1 VRVARAFEFFSR
13 GLAQYHA
20 VVPPTTRRR
29 LRGVT
34 FDFWNTLFVPESG
47 VPLRIEAAAQAV
59 AGLGFAHDAEA
70 VRIALEAAGALH
82 TEAWRRGEQYGA
94 PFLVAELDRRL
105 GLNLDPTERERL
117 QEVIEDPG
125 PSASRRPFAD
135 VGAVLADLHERGFR
149 LGVVS
154 DTGWSPGRVLRRHL
168 EAAGLLRYFEP
179 EGLAFSNEVGVPKP
193 DPRMFER
200 ALAGIGVDPF
210 EAAHVGDLKF
220 TDVAG
225 ARALGMLAIRFTGA
239 VDDDGEGP
247 EAEHVVGSFRELRHL
262 LLEHA

>member
-1 VRVARAFEFFSR
+1 MRF
-13 GLAQYHA
+13 
-20 VVPPTTRRR
+20 VPPNVRRR

-34 FDFWNTLFVPESG
+34 FDFWNTLFVPESAA
-47 VPLRIEAAAQAV
+47 PRRMEATALAV
-59 AGLGFAHDAEA
+59 AGLGFQCDPEA
-70 VRIALEAAGALH
+70 VRAALEAAGALH
-82 TEAWRRGEQYGA
+82 NEAWRRGEQYGA

-105 GLNLDPTERERL
+105 GLNLDPTVRERL

-125 PSASRRPFAD
+125 PSASRRPFD
-135 VGAVLADLHERGFR
+135 GVGEVLAELRARGFR

-154 DTGWSPGRVLRRHL
+154 DTGWSPGRILRGHL
-168 EAAGLLRYFEP
+168 ESAGLLGYFEP

-193 DPRMFER
+193 HRRMFDR
-200 ALAGIGVDPF
+200 ALAGMGVEPS
-210 EAAHVGDLKF
+210 ETAHVGDLKF

-247 EAEHVVGSFRELRHL
+247 EADHVVGSFQELRDL
-262 LLEHA
+262 LLGPS